1 MPRGSG
7 EQFTQE
13 LFDRYTNKIAPYKR
27 KVIEAKGVLTI
38 KELNELEGLAIDLF
52 KQYEYHDVKRILS
65 AITKITAYSKDREGL
80 EAEKKLYKEYAS
92 LSDTYSVACL
102 NGTNTTE
109 KERLLARIRELQP
122 LFADNHI

>member
-13 LFDRYTNKIAPYKR
+13 LFDSYMNKIVPYR
-27 KVIEAKGVLTI
+27 QKVNEDKEILTL
-38 KELNELEGLAIDLF
+38 KELSELDELAMELF
-52 KQYEYHDVKRILS
+52 KRYKYDDVRGMLS
-65 AITKITAYSKDREGL
+65 AITKITAHSQNRESS
-80 EAEKKLYKEYAS
+80 EAEKTLYKEYNV
-92 LSDTYSVACL
+92 LSDKYSVACR
-102 NGTNTTE
+102 NGTDTAK